1 MKSLL
6 VSVALGAGFLFS
18 VGAYAD
24 APAGSTAQCKDGTYY
39 SGASHK
45 GACKGHD
52 GVKEWLDKTA
62 ATPAAKP
69 AAAPAKKSTAAK
81 SEAAPAAT
89 TTAAATSSKK
99 KTTSKKTAAAT
110 AAPVTATP
118 TAPSGATA
126 QCKDGTYYS
135 GASHKGACKG
145 HQGVK
150 EWLDG
155 GAATTAAKPVAPPK
169 TAPTPA
175 PVATAPATRAP
186 AATATAPAA
195 AAPAAPAAP
204 AAAATR
210 TPPTPASQIEQ
221 KAGGGAGMVWVNS
234 ASKVY
239 HCQGDEWYGKTKEGS
254 YMSEAAATAAG
265 NHASRGKE
273 CGK

>member
-6 VSVALGAGFLFS
+6 VSVALGAGFLLS

-69 AAAPAKKSTAAK
+69 AAAPATKSTPAKSDAAPVATATPAAAK
-81 SEAAPAAT
+81 SKKT
-89 TTAAATSSKK
+89 KKTTAAAS
-99 KTTSKKTAAAT
+99 
-110 AAPVTATP
+110 AAPTTATP

-126 QCKDGTYYS
+126 QCRDGTYYS

-169 TAPTPA
+169 AAPAPA
-175 PVATAPATRAP
+175 PVVTAPATKAP
-186 AATATAPAA
+186 AATATAPA
-195 AAPAAPAAP
+195 AAPAAP

-254 YMSEAAATAAG
+254 YMSESAATAGG
-265 NHASRGKE
+265 NHAARGKE

>member
-6 VSVALGAGFLFS
+6 VSVALGAGFLLS

-69 AAAPAKKSTAAK
+69 AAAPAKKSTVAK

-89 TTAAATSSKK
+89 ATPAA
-99 KTTSKKTAAAT
+99 TTSKKTNKTKAT
-110 AAPVTATP
+110 AAPATATP
-118 TAPSGATA
+118 AAPSGATA

-145 HQGVK
+145 HHGVK

-169 TAPTPA
+169 AAPTPA
-175 PVATAPATRAP
+175 PAATAPAAKAP
-186 AATATAPAA
+186 AATA
-195 AAPAAPAAP
+195 AAPAAVAPAAP
-204 AAAATR
+204 EAPAATAAH

-254 YMSEAAATAAG
+254 YMSEAAATAGG
-265 NHASRGKE
+265 NHAARGKE